1 MSRSVAREMPRY
13 GKGSRGEYA
22 DRPSAIPRQGWK
34 QVLLRV
40 KDEISGDN
48 LSIVSAGV
56 AFYGLLAVFPAIAA
70 LVLIYGLFSDPADV
84 QGQIAPLKDFIPPD
98 AFQILNDQLTKVA
111 AQGSQ
116 PLGVGLALTLGL
128 SLWSATSGIKALF
141 TAMNIAYEER
151 ETRGF
156 FKLTATA
163 LLFTLSA
170 IAFVIVALAVIA
182 AVPAAVDLLG
192 VDGWLRVGL
201 LWLRWVALAVFI
213 LFALAILFRYGPSR
227 AAPRFRWVTP
237 GAAAATV
244 LWIVGSIAFSLYV
257 QNFASYNKTFGSLG
271 AVVVLLMWFYL
282 TAFIVCLGAELN
294 AELEHQT
301 ARDSTTGRERP
312 IGDRG
317 AYVADHVAE
326 KPK

>member
-1 MSRSVAREMPRY
+1 MRTSVAGEVPTY
-13 GKGSRGEYA
+13 QKGSRGEYA
-22 DRPSAIPRQGWK
+22 DKPSDIPRKGWK

-70 LVLIYGLFSDPADV
+70 LVLVYGLFSDPTDV
-84 QGQIAPLKDFIPPD
+84 QRQLAPVQDFIPPD
-98 AFQILNDQLTKVA
+98 AFNILNDQLSKVA

-116 PLGVGLALTLGL
+116 PLGLGLVLTLGL
-128 SLWSATSGIKALF
+128 SLWSATNGIKALF

-151 ETRGF
+151 ERRNF

-163 LLFTLSA
+163 LLFTISA
-170 IAFVIVALAVIA
+170 IIFVIVALAVIA

-192 VDGWLRVGL
+192 VDGWLRAGL
-201 LWLRWVALAVFI
+201 LLLRWVALAIFV
-213 LFALAILFRYGPSR
+213 LLALAVLFRYGPCR

-237 GAAAATV
+237 GAVAATI
-244 LWIVGSIAFSLYV
+244 LWIVGSVAFSLYV

-301 ARDSTTGRERP
+301 TRDSTTGRERP

-317 AYVADHVAE
+317 AYVADHVAD
-326 KPK
+326 KSK

>member
-1 MSRSVAREMPRY
+1 M
-13 GKGSRGEYA
+13 
-22 DRPSAIPRQGWK
+22 
-34 QVLLRV
+34 LLRV
-40 KDEISGDN
+40 GGQISSDN

-70 LVLIYGLFSDPADV
+70 LVLIYGLFADPGDV
-84 QGQIAPLKDFIPPD
+84 QRQLAPVQDFIPAD

-111 AQGSQ
+111 AQGAQ
-116 PLGVGLALTLGL
+116 PLGLGLVLTLGL
-128 SLWSATSGIKALF
+128 SLWSATNGIKALF
-141 TAMNIAYEER
+141 TALNIAYEESER
-151 ETRGF
+151 RNF
-156 FKLTATA
+156 FKLTAIA
-163 LLFTLSA
+163 LLFTISA
-170 IAFVIVALAVIA
+170 MVFVFIALTVIA

-192 VDGWLRVGL
+192 VEGWLRVGL
-201 LWLRWVALAVFI
+201 LWLRWVALAVFV
-213 LFALAILFRYGPSR
+213 LLALAILFRYGPSR
-227 AAPRFRWVTP
+227 ATPRFRWVTP
-237 GAAAATV
+237 GAIAATV
-244 LWIVGSIAFSLYV
+244 LWIVGSVAFSLYV

-282 TAFIVCLGAELN
+282 TAFIICLGAELN

-317 AYVADHVAE
+317 AYVADHIAG